1 MNARFQWKISI
12 SFKKKYITEKPHGLL
27 AIKLAQQK
35 NIMWQ
40 EINPLWVGE
49 GNSTKIFPAYLVIF

>member
-1 MNARFQWKISI
+1 MHLFSGKSVYPL
-12 SFKKKYITEKPHGLL
+12 KKKYITEKPHGLL